1 MALVLILIFSVN
13 LKILPSSGA
22 YSTGKAGDVG
32 DRVIHLIMPLTIVV
46 LEHLW
51 YYAYM
56 IRNKILEEVRAD
68 YVLLAKSKGL
78 TKNSILFR
86 HCLRNI
92 IPSYLSIMAISVP
105 HILGGTYIVET
116 VFSYPGS
123 WNTSL

>member
-56 IRNKILEEVRAD
+56 ILHKRINLFIDSLAD
-68 YVLLAKSKGL
+68 DITENNQDS
-78 TKNSILFR
+78 
-86 HCLRNI
+86 
-92 IPSYLSIMAISVP
+92 
-105 HILGGTYIVET
+105 
-116 VFSYPGS
+116 
-123 WNTSL
+123 